1 MVKDYFY
8 KNSLGHL
15 DGPHSVHFISDKFI
29 NQIKDKLPE
38 YQDVDLQYKKGKKV
52 IDLTNFGELK
62 TRHKAIQLLQQSG
75 LVNNPLVKRRG
86 MFDKATATNIFYKS
100 GQSLVPVQFRLN
112 CGTGAARS
120 GNKYEEEVRDNL
132 NHYFQK
138 NNKTEYVAYKL
149 GGATANPDV
158 IVKKNGVV
166 HTIFEAKTTKSA
178 DFGQFQI
185 EYVGDSFRQKTQTD
199 STNMIKTFELIKEDL
214 NKNCSS
220 CYNPN
225 ASKELIKTNV
235 SNLSTI
241 AEDYYKEKAVD
252 YIIVN
257 DVIYTTRKEIHNI
270 KNFKTSAS
278 SGYVRTRVKNHG
290 RGKYSTTSALK
301 FRSFEES
308 ENYVDV
314 LEKLF
319 P

>member
-8 KNSLGHL
+8 KNSLGQL
-15 DGPHSVHFISDKFI
+15 DGPHSVHFISEKFI
-29 NQIKDKLPE
+29 NQIKHKLPE
-38 YQDVDLQYKKGKKV
+38 CQDIDLQYKKGKKV
-52 IDLTNFGELK
+52 IVLTNFGELK

-100 GQSLVPVQFRLN
+100 GQSLVPVQFRLD

-132 NHYFQK
+132 NYYFQK

-149 GGATANPDV
+149 GGSSANPDV
-158 IVKKNGVV
+158 VVKKNGTTYTV
-166 HTIFEAKTTKSA
+166 FETKSSKGA

-185 EYVGDSFRQKTQTD
+185 EYVNNSFGQKTQTD

-225 ASKELIKTNV
+225 ASKELRKTNV

-257 DVIYTTRKEIHNI
+257 DVIYTTRNEIHNI
-270 KNFKTSAS
+270 KSFKTSVS

-290 RGKYSTTSALK
+290 RGKYSTTSALR
-301 FRSFEES
+301 FRSFEKS